1 MLCPGLWF
9 QIYEIYFR
17 ILKSPLTIL
26 LPESIVF
33 SMKTSELPYSQ
44 IAKKAGVSPATISRA
59 LRSPQLVKPETRQ
72 KIYQAITALGGTL
85 PEGTPAATSDPMILV
100 IVPVL
105 NNPFYTD
112 IVQGIQSGAHQNH
125 CQVIIINES
134 VSAYNI
140 QYILHLISTLGVSGV
155 ILMEQIDR
163 QILRELS
170 SHTAVVQCCEY
181 NEEEEVTYITINH
194 KEATRKLLRHIIS
207 TGRTRI
213 ALVNS
218 DPSRYIYAKLRL
230 QAFLETME
238 KAGVKPDP
246 AHIVTIPDGTFSQ
259 ALPAISAM
267 LKNAPV
273 PEAIFCVSDILA
285 AAALRS
291 CSVEGY
297 KVPDDILVAGFD
309 NVDISIMTTPNIT
322 TVSQPRHSIGV
333 LACSQLLSM
342 IRNPHKDPQHFVLD
356 TELVIRESTTF

>member
-1 MLCPGLWF
+1 
-9 QIYEIYFR
+9 
-17 ILKSPLTIL
+17 
-26 LPESIVF
+26 
-33 SMKTSELPYSQ
+33 MKTSDLPYSL
-44 IAKKAGVSPATISRA
+44 IAKEAGVSPATISRA
-59 LRSPQLVKPETRQ
+59 LNSPQLVKPETRR
-72 KIYQAITALGGTL
+72 KIYQAIRDLGGTP
-85 PEGTPAATSDPMILV
+85 PETAPADSSDLLILV
-100 IVPVL
+100 LVPVL

-112 IVQGIQSGAHQNH
+112 IVQGIQNGAHQND

-155 ILMEQIDR
+155 ILMEQIDG

-170 SHTAVVQCCEY
+170 AHTAVVQCCEY
-181 NEEEEVTYITINH
+181 NAEEDVTYITIDH
-194 KEATRKLLRHIIS
+194 KDATQKMLRHILS

-218 DPSRYIYAKLRL
+218 DPARYIYARLRL
-230 QAFLETME
+230 QAYLETLE
-238 KAGVKPDP
+238 KAGITPDP
-246 AHIVTIPDGTFSQ
+246 SHIVTIPDGTFSQ

-291 CSVEGY
+291 CSLEGY

-309 NVDISIMTTPNIT
+309 NIDISVMTTPNIT
-322 TVSQPRHSIGV
+322 TVSQPRHNIGV

-342 IRNPHKDPQHFVLD
+342 IRDPEKEPQHFVLE
-356 TELVIRESTTF
+356 TEMVIRESTTF